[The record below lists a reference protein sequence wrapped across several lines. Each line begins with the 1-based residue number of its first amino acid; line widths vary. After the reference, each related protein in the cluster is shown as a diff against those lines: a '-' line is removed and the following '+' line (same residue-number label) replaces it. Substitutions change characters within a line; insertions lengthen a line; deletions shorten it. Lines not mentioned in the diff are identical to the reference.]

1 MVLSGA
7 GTITQEI
14 DHTKVGKRV
23 LVRCLPYIMARLPQ
37 AMILQ
42 GTLEVHINTPEIEV
56 DHIDTEESLKQS
68 LCKNNAL
75 I

>member
-1 MVLSGA
+1 
-7 GTITQEI
+7 
-14 DHTKVGKRV
+14 
-23 LVRCLPYIMARLPQ
+23 MARHPQ